1 MKKIKEINFQK
12 NFEKKVY
19 YSLFIIIIAY
29 LIYNFNR
36 LNLTNYELNIL
47 KNESK
52 SIDNRLNLTKN
63 ALNILKNESKSNID
77 RLNLANDKVDDIN
90 IYIRFLFLNFNKKYY
105 NLNDLLN
112 KGTKKYF
119 DKTINKYNLLYLA
132 SRDGYE
138 SKHFH
143 EKCDG
148 KSFTV
153 TIVLTKENKI
163 FGGFTELKWGR
174 DYIHPDG
181 NEGFIFSLD
190 DNKIYYNKNQYRISH
205 RYDYGPTFYDY
216 GFCIV
221 DYIGYDHTKD
231 SNSSSFDVPGEEYV
245 LAGQNV
251 FSIKDYAVYQIELK

>member
-1 MKKIKEINFQK
+1 MNFQK
-12 NFEKKVY
+12 NFEKIIFC
-19 YSLFIIIIAY
+19 SLIIICLAY
-29 LIYNFNR
+29 LIYKF
-36 LNLTNYELNIL
+36 
-47 KNESK
+47 K
-52 SIDNRLNLTKN
+52 SIDN
-63 ALNILKNESKSNID
+63 
-77 RLNLANDKVDDIN
+77 DKVNDIN
-90 IYIRFLFLNFNKKYY
+90 NYIGFVIIFNKEYY
-105 NLNDLLN
+105 TLNDLLN

-138 SKHFH
+138 SEHFH

-163 FGGFTELKWGR
+163 FGGFTELEWGR
-174 DYIHPDG
+174 DYVHPDG

-190 DNKIYYNKNQYRISH
+190 NNKIYYNKNKYSISH
-205 RYDYGPTFYDY
+205 DYNKGPIFYNYGFVIYDYAGYDY
-216 GFCIV
+216 
-221 DYIGYDHTKD
+221 TKY

-245 LAGQNV
+245 LAGEFM